1 MSPRGYEANFL
12 HKRLLGLLAPEL
24 QLDYCGEALRVGA
37 GGRRRA
43 IDEAGRMVRTET
55 QSPKPF
61 RLLLTGESNA
71 WLPALEAIVG
81 PRFIQPQRVTSDEE
95 LLDVVRD
102 RRVDAAV
109 LDDEVDWAVDVLR
122 LLRLIR
128 RMDARLPV
136 VVVTSHR
143 DRRRMQTMLELHAHS
158 VLGHPVQLEQLLRQ
172 IHSMMTRLDQML
184 RHGLRGPRPPRD
196 D

>member
-1 MSPRGYEANFL
+1 
-12 HKRLLGLLAPEL
+12 
-24 QLDYCGEALRVGA
+24 
-37 GGRRRA
+37 
-43 IDEAGRMVRTET
+43 MVRTDT
-55 QSPKPF
+55 KPQTPF
-61 RLLLTGESNA
+61 RLLLTGEANA

-109 LDDEVDWAVDVLR
+109 LDDQVDWAVDVLR

-172 IHSMMTRLDQML
+172 IHSMMTRLDEML